1 MGDKLK
7 IKHTRM
13 TFDEWNRAIVKKNVY
28 LSEDEEKRYG
38 LIHIEKV
45 KEKQVWGFLDGRP
58 VVADD
63 GFQWLVIVPKYK
75 NYVITM
81 YMDQNRKTIL
91 WYIDMIDGQGT
102 DEDGVCFYNDLF
114 LDLIILDSGEIVE
127 DDMADFILVGLKLK
141 ISQKTEEKKSSRENT
156 GGKRK
161 TPSQSFHSKKKMLSD
176 IYEAYAEG
184 KIDKDTFL
192 RKKENIREM
201 FETEDVE
208 AETKTAVVRTDLENL
223 LEEVQSTADD
233 SWLTREVLKVFVKEI
248 WIFPESEMKI
258 IWKPEWA
265 LEGAGKDSIGKKEK

>member
-1 MGDKLK
+1 MKNKLGR
-7 IKHTRM
+7 IPNLRD
-13 TFDEWNRAIVKKNVY
+13 FDDYGEMDVIRIFDNKSLGSYYKFLVKYEKEYKVR

-127 DDMADFILVGLKLK
+127 DDRDELDMALAQGVISKEQYTRVNETALYLKERLRINSNWILDYCQETMIK
-141 ISQKTEEKKSSRENT
+141 IE
-156 GGKRK
+156 
-161 TPSQSFHSKKKMLSD
+161 
-176 IYEAYAEG
+176 
-184 KIDKDTFL
+184 
-192 RKKENIREM
+192 
-201 FETEDVE
+201 
-208 AETKTAVVRTDLENL
+208 
-223 LEEVQSTADD
+223 
-233 SWLTREVLKVFVKEI
+233 KEI
-248 WIFPESEMKI
+248 SEDKC
-258 IWKPEWA
+258 KVY
-265 LEGAGKDSIGKKEK
+265 S

>member
-13 TFDEWNRAIVKKNVY
+13 TFDEWNRSIVKKNVY

-127 DDMADFILVGLKLK
+127 DDRDELDMALAQGVISKEQYTRVNETALYLK
-141 ISQKTEEKKSSRENT
+141 ERE
-156 GGKRK
+156 
-161 TPSQSFHSKKKMLSD
+161 
-176 IYEAYAEG
+176 YE
-184 KIDKDTFL
+184 TF
-192 RKKENIREM
+192 
-201 FETEDVE
+201 
-208 AETKTAVVRTDLENL
+208 
-223 LEEVQSTADD
+223 S
-233 SWLTREVLKVFVKEI
+233 VK
-248 WIFPESEMKI
+248 
-258 IWKPEWA
+258 
-265 LEGAGKDSIGKKEK
+265 